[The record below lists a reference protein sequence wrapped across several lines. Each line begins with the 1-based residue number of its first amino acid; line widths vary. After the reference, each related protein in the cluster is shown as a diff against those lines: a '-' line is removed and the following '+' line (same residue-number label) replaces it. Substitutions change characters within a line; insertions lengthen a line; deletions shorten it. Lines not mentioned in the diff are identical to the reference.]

1 MGGPNNNDDII
12 DSEDEIFDNAR
23 ELKKSSVAKGPK
35 TLRASRKQ
43 LGNLSTS
50 QVNQSTTLSNN
61 RPRHGSQLR
70 T

>member
-12 DSEDEIFDNAR
+12 DSEDEIFDNAH
-23 ELKKSSVAKGPK
+23 ELQKGSVLKAGPK

-50 QVNQSTTLSNN
+50 QVN
-61 RPRHGSQLR
+61 
-70 T
+70 

>member
-12 DSEDEIFDNAR
+12 DSEDEIFDNPHD
-23 ELKKSSVAKGPK
+23 LKKGSLTKGTK

-50 QVNQSTTLSNN
+50 QVTQSTTLAHN
-61 RPRHGSQLR
+61 R
-70 T
+70 